1 MRSFARL
8 TLLLAALLALVL
20 PSAVAV
26 GDKPAKPDKEKPNK
40 PDKPDKGPDGEGTPE
55 DKPAKPDKDKPN
67 KGEDEQGG
75 DSTTTVEDEQ
85 DPALKDVKQP
95 EKLPTAPPAQP
106 SEPAH
111 PEHTEVGE
119 TIAASVNAGT
129 VRIKLPGSDTFV
141 DLPADAA
148 IPVGASVDATQGLVE
163 IGSETINGVEQNAVV
178 TGAVFRV
185 DQDPAEK
192 GMTDL
197 TLQGGDFS
205 DCGEDKAK
213 TARAASKKRKG
224 KGDVARGIWAAG
236 KGKFRTRGRHGAAT
250 VRGTRWAVVDRC
262 NSTTV
267 KVFEGIV
274 DAQDLIRG
282 TTVSVRAGERYV
294 ASERRR

>member
-8 TLLLAALLALVL
+8 TLLLAAALLALVL

-40 PDKPDKGPDGEGTPE
+40 PDKPDKGPQGEGKPE
-55 DKPAKPDKDKPN
+55 DKPGKPEKDKPN
-67 KGEDEQGG
+67 KGQDEQGG
-75 DSTTTVEDEQ
+75 TGTTAPEDEQ
-85 DPALKDVKQP
+85 DPALKNVKQP
-95 EKLPTAPPAQP
+95 ETLPSAPPPQP
-106 SEPAH
+106 SAPAH

-141 DLPADAA
+141 DLPADAP

-163 IGSETINGVEQNAVV
+163 IGSETVNGVEQNAVV

-185 DQDPAEK
+185 DQDPADK

-205 DCGEDKAK
+205 DCDDTAV
-213 TARAASKKRKG
+213 TARAAGKKRKG

-262 NSTTV
+262 HSTTV

-274 DAQDLIRG
+274 DVKDLLRG
-282 TTVSVRAGERYV
+282 TTVQVRAGERYV